1 MKNLLFINNA
11 EIKSAEEVTEPI
23 DSVTMTPEQTLQHI
37 TNPETI
43 KEGVD
48 KLLNYDL
55 NTLFNVVVD
64 GAVSVALKIV
74 AALAIYYLGRWIVR
88 RTMRFLDRI
97 YVRRDVDMS
106 LRSFLSGIVK
116 VILYII
122 VVLIIIQ
129 VLGINT
135 TSIVAMLAS
144 AGLAVGMALSGTLQN
159 FAGGVMI
166 LFLKPYRVGDYIDA
180 QGEEGTVSKIGLF
193 STEMRTVDNRVIYIP
208 NSTISTSVIDNYSM
222 GELRRVDWT
231 ISAEYGTDAEKLRV
245 MLMTLLR
252 ADSRVVEEPE
262 PVVYVTELTEG
273 SVKFSARCWVRNADY
288 WDVKFHM
295 NERIYIELG
304 KQGIKFANPQLD
316 VTIKNKNNQ

>member
-1 MKNLLFINNA
+1 
-11 EIKSAEEVTEPI
+11 
-23 DSVTMTPEQTLQHI
+23 MTPEQTLEHI

-43 KEGVD
+43 KESVD

-55 NTLFNVVVD
+55 TTLLNVVVE

-74 AALAIYYLGRWIVR
+74 AALAIYYVGRWIIR
-88 RTMRFLDRI
+88 RMMRFLDRV

-116 VILYII
+116 VILYIV

-193 STEMRTVDNRVIYIP
+193 STEIRTVDNRVIYIP

-222 GELRRVDWT
+222 GEMRRVDWT
-231 ISAEYGTDAEKLRV
+231 VSAEYGTDATKLREV
-245 MLMTLLR
+245 LMTLLR
-252 ADSRVVEEPE
+252 ADSRIVEEPA

-273 SVKFSARCWVRNADY
+273 SVKFSARGWVRNADY
-288 WDVKFHM
+288 WDVKFDM
-295 NERIYIELG
+295 NERIYNELG

-316 VTIKNKNNQ
+316 VTIKNN

>member
-1 MKNLLFINNA
+1 
-11 EIKSAEEVTEPI
+11 
-23 DSVTMTPEQTLQHI
+23 
-37 TNPETI
+37 
-43 KEGVD
+43 
-48 KLLNYDL
+48 
-55 NTLFNVVVD
+55 
-64 GAVSVALKIV
+64 
-74 AALAIYYLGRWIVR
+74 
-88 RTMRFLDRI
+88 
-97 YVRRDVDMS
+97 MS

-116 VILYII
+116 VILYIV

-193 STEMRTVDNRVIYIP
+193 STEIRTVDNRVIYIP

-222 GELRRVDWT
+222 GEMRRVDWT
-231 ISAEYGTDAEKLRV
+231 VSAEYGTDATKLREV
-245 MLMTLLR
+245 LMTLLR
-252 ADSRVVEEPE
+252 ADSRIVEEPA

-273 SVKFSARCWVRNADY
+273 SVKFSARGWVRNADY
-288 WDVKFHM
+288 WDVKFDM
-295 NERIYIELG
+295 NERIYNELG

-316 VTIKNKNNQ
+316 VTIKNN